1 MLATTILAS
10 QCFLALALAAPAVK
24 VEERQSGCH
33 SVHIFLARGT
43 SEPYPGR
50 QSAVVSA
57 ICNGIGDCG
66 YEDINYPA
74 STSPSYCSSVETGI
88 VGGTSQITAYAN
100 RCPNAKLVLSGYSQ
114 GAQIVGDILGGGG
127 GDAGLGC
134 SSRTNPGLNAST
146 LPGNKIYAALLFG
159 DVRHTAN
166 QVYNTASGAN
176 SDGIN
181 PRRGTQLIS
190 LNRFS
195 NVLRSWCLSG
205 DNVCARGFDPN
216 AHTSY
221 FNIFSTEAGSW
232 VKTQLQM

>member
-1 MLATTILAS
+1 MLAAATLA
-10 QCFLALALAAPAVK
+10 FLSLLSGSLAAPATK
-24 VEERQSGCH
+24 VEERQGNCH

-57 ICNGIGDCG
+57 ICNGITNCG
-66 YEDINYPA
+66 YEDVNYPA
-74 STSPSYCSSVETGI
+74 STNPSYCSSVSAGI
-88 VGGTSQITAYAN
+88 ASGTSQITAYAN

-114 GAQIVGDILGGGG
+114 GAQLFGDILGGGG
-127 GDAGLGC
+127 GNSGLGC
-134 SSRTNPGLNAST
+134 SSAVNAGLNPST
-146 LPGNKIYAALLFG
+146 SPGNKIRAALFFG
-159 DVRHTAN
+159 DPRHAAS
-166 QVYNTASGAN
+166 QVYNTGTGSNGN
-176 SDGIN
+176 GIN
-181 PRRGTQLIS
+181 PRTGTQLAS

-205 DNVCARGFDPN
+205 DNVCARGTDPN

-232 VKTQLQM
+232 VKTKL